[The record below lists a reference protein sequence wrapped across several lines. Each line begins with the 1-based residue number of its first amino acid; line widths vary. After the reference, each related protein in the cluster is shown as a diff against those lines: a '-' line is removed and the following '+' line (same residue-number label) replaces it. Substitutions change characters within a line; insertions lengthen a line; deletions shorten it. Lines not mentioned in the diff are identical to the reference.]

1 MKVRK
6 GNLPNLK
13 SLFQKV
19 KTMHQFNILVL
30 DDERVFR
37 EEIKEFLET
46 DGFIVYSSGKPSE
59 AFEIL
64 KKQDIDIL
72 ILDLRL
78 PEMDGIKVLQKVKEL
93 YSDIEV
99 IMITGHG
106 DMDAVIQAMRYGA
119 TEFFPKP
126 FRLID
131 MKAAIQRTKR
141 YINLNTKL
149 KEVEQSYALI
159 SKELRESV
167 GYEIMGNSKEIKQV
181 VDLMTKVA
189 RAESTSVLITG
200 ESGTGKELV
209 ARGIHYLSQ
218 QKDAYFHAVNC
229 SAIPDTLFESEF
241 FGHKKGAFT
250 GANEDKAGWFEIAN
264 GGTLFLDEI
273 VDMQLPMQS
282 KLLRVLEDKKI
293 RRIGATNDISVDV
306 RIIAAT
312 NQNISKLLEENKFR
326 PDLYY
331 RLNSFEIH
339 IPPLRQRKEDIPLL
353 TEYFV
358 KILSRK
364 LLKKI
369 TSVDSTVIKALINYD
384 FPGNV
389 RELRNMLERAMILCE
404 GNKLTLKDFSGLS
417 PVESET
423 SPVVSQEIVFDLD
436 EAEKRLIMKALEKTG
451 YKKSEAAQLL
461 NITRQSL
468 DRRLEKYGIDF

>member
-1 MKVRK
+1 MET
-6 GNLPNLK
+6 L
-13 SLFQKV
+13 
-19 KTMHQFNILVL
+19 NILVL

-37 EEIKEFLET
+37 DEIKEFLET
-46 DGFIVYSSGKPSE
+46 DSFIVHLAAKPSA

-64 KKQDIDIL
+64 KQTEVDII
-72 ILDLRL
+72 ILDLKL
-78 PEMDGIKVLQKVKEL
+78 PEMDGIAVLQHVKEL
-93 YSDIEV
+93 YPDVEV

-119 TEFFPKP
+119 VEFFPKP

-141 YINLNTKL
+141 YIKL
-149 KEVEQSYALI
+149 SNKFKEVEHSYALV

-167 GYEIMGNSKEIKQV
+167 GYEIMGTSKAIKQV

-189 RAESTSVLITG
+189 KADSTSVLITG

-209 ARGIHYLSQ
+209 ARGIHYLSSRNNS
-218 QKDAYFHAVNC
+218 YFHAVNC
-229 SAIPDTLFESEF
+229 SAVPDSLFESEF

-250 GANEDKAGWFEIAN
+250 GANEEKIGWFEIAN

-273 VDMQLPMQS
+273 VDMQQSMQS

-293 RRIGATNDISVDV
+293 RRIGANNDISVDV

-312 NQNISKLLEENKFR
+312 NQNLQKLLEENRFR
-326 PDLYY
+326 TDLYY
-331 RLNSFEIH
+331 RLNSFEIS
-339 IPPLRQRKEDIPLL
+339 IPPLRERREDIPILL
-353 TEYFV
+353 DYF
-358 KILSRK
+358 LK
-364 LLKKI
+364 LMSQKLNKKI
-369 TSVDSTVIKALINYD
+369 PSVDSSVVKALTAYH

-389 RELRNMLERAMILCE
+389 RELRNMVERALILSD
-404 GNKLTLKDFSGLS
+404 GSKLTLKFFAGL
-417 PVESET
+417 PLVDDEMAFDQAIEDLY
-423 SPVVSQEIVFDLD
+423 DLD
-436 EAEKRLIMKALEKTG
+436 ESEKRLIIKALQKTD
-451 YKKSEAAQLL
+451 YKKGDAAQLL

>member
-1 MKVRK
+1 MDT
-6 GNLPNLK
+6 L
-13 SLFQKV
+13 Q
-19 KTMHQFNILVL
+19 ILVL

-37 EEIKEFLET
+37 DEIKEFLET
-46 DGFIVYSSGKPSE
+46 DGFNVHLAGKPSA
-59 AFEIL
+59 AFEL
-64 KKQDIDIL
+64 LSQNEIDIL
-72 ILDLRL
+72 ILDLKL
-78 PEMDGIKVLQKVKEL
+78 PEMDGITVLQKVKEL
-93 YSDIEV
+93 YPDIEV

-119 TEFFPKP
+119 VEFFPKP

-131 MKAAIQRTKR
+131 MKAAIQRTTR
-141 YINLNTKL
+141 YLNLNSRY
-149 KEVEQSYALI
+149 KEVEHSYALI

-167 GYEIMGNSKEIKQV
+167 GYEIMGTSKAIKSV

-189 RAESTSVLITG
+189 KADSTSVLITG

-209 ARGIHYLSQ
+209 ARGIHYLSAR
-218 QKDAYFHAVNC
+218 KNAYFHAVNC

-250 GANEDKAGWFEIAN
+250 GANEEKIGWFEIAN

-273 VDMQLPMQS
+273 VDMQPAMQS
-282 KLLRVLEDKKI
+282 KLLRVLEDRKV
-293 RRIGATNDISVDV
+293 RRIGSNNDISVDV

-312 NQNISKLLEENKFR
+312 NQNLQKLLEENKFR

-331 RLNSFEIH
+331 RLNSFEIF
-339 IPPLRQRKEDIPLL
+339 IPPLRERREDIPILFD
-353 TEYFV
+353 YF
-358 KILSRK
+358 IK
-364 LLKKI
+364 LISQKLNKKI
-369 TSVDSTVIKALINYD
+369 PSIDSSVVKALSAYD

-389 RELRNMLERAMILCE
+389 RELRNMVERALILSD
-404 GNKLTLKDFSGLS
+404 GNKLTLKYFVGL
-417 PVESET
+417 PMVESDLVFE
-423 SPVVSQEIVFDLD
+423 QEIDELFDLD
-436 EAEKRLIMKALEKTG
+436 EAEKRLIIKALQKTD

>member
-1 MKVRK
+1 MET
-6 GNLPNLK
+6 L
-13 SLFQKV
+13 
-19 KTMHQFNILVL
+19 NILVL

-37 EEIKEFLET
+37 DEIKEFLET
-46 DGFIVYSSGKPSE
+46 DNFIVHLAAKPSE

-64 KKQDIDIL
+64 NKTEIDII
-72 ILDLRL
+72 ILDLKL
-78 PEMDGIKVLQKVKEL
+78 PEMDGLAVLQKVKEL
-93 YSDIEV
+93 YPEIEV

-119 TEFFPKP
+119 VEFFPKP

-141 YINLNTKL
+141 YINLSNRY
-149 KEVEQSYALI
+149 KEVELSYALV

-167 GYEIMGNSKEIKQV
+167 GYEIMGSSKAIMQV

-189 RAESTSVLITG
+189 KADTTSVLITG

-209 ARGIHYLSQ
+209 ARGIHYLSSR
-218 QKDAYFHAVNC
+218 KNAYFHAVNC
-229 SAIPDTLFESEF
+229 SAVPDTLFESEF

-250 GANEDKAGWFEIAN
+250 GANEEKIGWFEIAN

-273 VDMQLPMQS
+273 VDMQQPMQS

-293 RRIGATNDISVDV
+293 RRIGSNSDVLVDV

-312 NQNISKLLEENKFR
+312 NQDLQKLLDENKFR
-326 PDLYY
+326 TDLYY
-331 RLNSFEIH
+331 RLNSFEIF
-339 IPPLRQRKEDIPLL
+339 IPPLRDRREDIPILL
-353 TEYFV
+353 DYF
-358 KILSRK
+358 LK
-364 LLKKI
+364 LISQKLNKKI
-369 TSVDSTVIKALINYD
+369 PAVDSSVIKALTAYH

-389 RELRNMLERAMILCE
+389 RELRNMVERALILCD
-404 GNKLTLKDFSGLS
+404 GNKLSLKFFAGL
-417 PVESET
+417 PLADEDNKLDD
-423 SPVVSQEIVFDLD
+423 EIEDLYDLD
-436 EAEKRLIMKALEKTG
+436 EAEKRLIIKALQKTD
-451 YKKSEAAQLL
+451 YKKSETALLL